1 MYAQTIVLSL
11 VVLMALLII
20 PVGDAYGQ
28 QFASTW
34 ELAVL
39 GQSNSA
45 SLSATSPLVELTH
58 LPFPTLQQ

>member
-20 PVGDAYGQ
+20 PVGEAYGQ
-28 QFASTW
+28 TFSPTSD
-34 ELAVL
+34 L
-39 GQSNSA
+39 A

-58 LPFPTLQQ
+58 LPIPTLQQ